1 MPCGG
6 CYPSPKMNISR
17 SSTISVI
24 FPLLLIILTGC
35 YPKPEEIKELYDRQA
50 ALEAKIDKLNQ
61 DMEAGLARIEQDMDK
76 VETGQQKL
84 ETDVE
89 LLKLKNAPP
98 EMKTAKPEPR
108 KNSKSPKTGREKPK
122 TPANTPEFIFSKADA
137 NYSDGQYED
146 AILEYQKLID
156 TYPKDKRVP
165 AAYLKQGLSLINL
178 GRKQEAKYFLN
189 TLIDK
194 YPDSKEA
201 QTARDKLKTI

>member
-1 MPCGG
+1 
-6 CYPSPKMNISR
+6 MNISR
-17 SSTISVI
+17 LSPIYFI
-24 FPLLLIILTGC
+24 FPFLLIFLAAC
-35 YPKPEEIKELYDRQA
+35 YPNPDEIKELYDRQS
-50 ALEAKIDKLNQ
+50 ALEAKIDKLSQ

-76 VETGQQKL
+76 VETGQERLDK
-84 ETDVE
+84 DVE
-89 LLKLKNAPP
+89 LLKQKNTAP
-98 EMKTAKPEPR
+98 EKKTAKPDNK
-108 KNSKSPKTGREKPK
+108 KNAKNPKAAHDKPK
-122 TPANTPEFIFSKADA
+122 TPANTPEFIFSKADTS
-137 NYSDGQYED
+137 YEDGQYED

-201 QTARDKLKTI
+201 QTARAKLKTI

>member
-1 MPCGG
+1 
-6 CYPSPKMNISR
+6 MNISR
-17 SSTISVI
+17 SSTIFVI
-24 FPLLLIILTGC
+24 FPLLLIILAGC
-35 YPKPEEIKELYDRQA
+35 HPGPDEIKELYDRQA

-61 DMEAGLARIEQDMDK
+61 DMEAGLARLEQDMDK

-89 LLKLKNAPP
+89 LLKLKNTPP

-108 KNSKSPKTGREKPK
+108 KNSSRSSKTVREKPK